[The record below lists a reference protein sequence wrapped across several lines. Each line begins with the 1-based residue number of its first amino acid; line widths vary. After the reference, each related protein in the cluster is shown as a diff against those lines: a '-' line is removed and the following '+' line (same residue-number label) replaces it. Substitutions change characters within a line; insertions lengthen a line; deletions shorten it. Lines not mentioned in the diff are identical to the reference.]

1 MPMQIYGFNN
11 NYLLLTI
18 MSMICS
24 NVVVS
29 YEWLISFTW
38 DQRCHHLYKKFVIL
52 PYFLY
57 CFFNSNTR
65 VLMIVYSIFLELFV
79 FCSVCMKQC
88 CLFNAYFYE
97 QQTSLNITHSFIYC
111 MFNSFLCNRLL
122 PYGPHVVLCRE
133 FCFQRYGEN
142 IFEYL

>member
-1 MPMQIYGFNN
+1 MKFHPNMMNTIFSKTHKIIILFWHVIEVEDYMPMQIYGFNN

-97 QQTSLNITHSFIYC
+97 Q
-111 MFNSFLCNRLL
+111 
-122 PYGPHVVLCRE
+122 
-133 FCFQRYGEN
+133 
-142 IFEYL
+142 